1 MLTATIGSRSSIL
14 VDLDNDGD
22 QDLVT
27 NDFNSPAQV
36 LLSDL
41 ADDHAVHYLKIDLEG
56 SKSNR
61 EGVGAIV
68 KVHVGDRVL
77 TRQLDGKSGYLSQ
90 SDVPL
95 YVGLGAADHAD
106 RIEVTWPS
114 GAEQTVPGPV
124 ASGPVTIEEKAPAT
138 SPKEEM
144 SKDEEGEEAAG
155 R

>member
-41 ADDHAVHYLKIDLEG
+41 ADDHPVHYLKIDLHG
-56 SKSNR
+56 TKSNR

-68 KVHVGDRVL
+68 RVHVGDRVL
-77 TRQLDGKSGYLSQ
+77 TRQVDGKSGYLSQ

-95 YVGLGAADHAD
+95 YVGLGKADHAD
-106 RIEVTWPS
+106 RIEVSWPS

-124 ASGPVTIEEKAPAT
+124 ASGPVTIEEKAP
-138 SPKEEM
+138 PKPPKKEM
-144 SKDEEGEEAAG
+144 SEDQGSEGAAG
-155 R
+155 H